1 MTGVAAALL
10 LLAAVSAPASAG
22 FRYVPPA
29 DVEAATEPAAKDA
42 GEAARGKL
50 ATPGADALHGDIE
63 TAPGPGRAVS
73 GTSVSGAG
81 VSGTSVWRVHAGETL
96 REALGRWGA
105 RAGADVVF
113 LTDRRYRLNGD
124 AAFEGGFAQAA
135 RTLFEALAH
144 LPHPPEGAL
153 SGDGRSLAV
162 THRAPAANHGGTVP

>member
-1 MTGVAAALL
+1 M
-10 LLAAVSAPASAG
+10 
-22 FRYVPPA
+22 
-29 DVEAATEPAAKDA
+29 
-42 GEAARGKL
+42 
-50 ATPGADALHGDIE
+50 HGDIE
-63 TAPGPGRAVS
+63 TAPGSGQEVSRPRAS
-73 GTSVSGAG
+73 GTSVSGTG
-81 VSGTSVWRVHAGETL
+81 VWRVHAGETL
-96 REALGRWGA
+96 REALARWGA

-162 THRAPAANHGGTVP
+162 THRAPAANHGETVP